1 VFKVEASQAKMTTV
15 ADAPAT
21 TTPGTISELG
31 PFDVLCGRDKKCSSN
46 AGNRRFRALIN
57 ANLHRYLSCDSKF
70 ERSKTIGAIA
80 KEIQD
85 DPRGSIRFFKRIK
98 GSNANDDNAK
108 IELLDEKQSREKVAH
123 ALRDYASQRRNNQAK
138 QQAMATPAIPLDP
151 GLNPN
156 VIDLCAASNNNASST
171 DAHPHGT
178 DPSPRLNLLMQEAAK
193 IRAEINALERSGN
206 PSMPYLNGSVA
217 APTSYNEFVAPIN
230 NGYVNNGNHQI
241 QNYYQEQPPQDEE
254 NEGSEGYDDFNIDG
268 GYNAY
273 SQPLGS
279 EPSTRHLDSTPG
291 AAIEQQ
297 INDYNQRIENHH
309 QQQQQKQQQQQQQR
323 QQPQDEASE
332 GYDNFDVRLG
342 PLPSG
347 SSFRRTDAI
356 ERTPSNRSV
365 ESQGSFRRMADS
377 FGRTSSNR
385 SVESQ
390 GSFRRM
396 ADSFGRTSSNRSVE
410 SQGSFRRMDLGSHRQ
425 LDSTLHAS
433 NRSVKAQGSLRH
445 MDVFERSASNRSV
458 KAQGSLRHMDVF
470 ERSASNRS
478 VKTQDSMAADLMLM
492 SMETLSLNQS
502 DMNESEVFPMGEST
516 LSFDQS
522 KFDMSVQ
529 SKLDMSVQTM
539 DTNDFLGQKQTGP

>member
-1 VFKVEASQAKMTTV
+1 MATV

-31 PFDVLCGRDKKCSSN
+31 PYDVLCGRDKKCSSN

-85 DPRGSIRFFKRIK
+85 DPCGSIRFFKRIK
-98 GSNANDDNAK
+98 GSSANDDNAK

-138 QQAMATPAIPLDP
+138 QQAMAPPAIPLDP

-156 VIDLCAASNNNASST
+156 VIDLSVASNNRASSA

-178 DPSPRLNLLMQEAAK
+178 DPSPQLNLLMQEAAK

-230 NGYVNNGNHQI
+230 NEYVNNGNHQI
-241 QNYYQEQPPQDEE
+241 QNYYQQQPHQDEE

-268 GYNAY
+268 DYNAY
-273 SQPLGS
+273 SQPPGS

-309 QQQQQKQQQQQQQR
+309 HQQQQ

-342 PLPSG
+342 TLPSG

-396 ADSFGRTSSNRSVE
+396 VDSFGITSSNRSVE

-425 LDSTLHAS
+425 LDSTLHTS
-433 NRSVKAQGSLRH
+433 NRSVKT
-445 MDVFERSASNRSV
+445 
-458 KAQGSLRHMDVF
+458 QGSLRHMDVF